1 MILNHYA
8 SGTYG
13 YHCYHGYYF
22 RFLGDVLVNVVWIQ
36 QKMST
41 PGSAAYMFIF

>member
-13 YHCYHGYYF
+13 YHGYYF
-22 RFLGDVLVNVVWIQ
+22 RFLGDVLVNVVLIQ

-41 PGSAAYMFIF
+41 PGSAA